1 MNDGDITYDTPDYTE
16 LITKVVVGMVLTT
29 LAVLVLLALVSFIT
43 DRGGSLDAL
52 PAEDIKKAVDAAAQG
67 GA

>member
-1 MNDGDITYDTPDYTE
+1 MDDTDFTPVDYTE

-29 LAVLVLLALVSFIT
+29 LGVLVLLALVSFVT
-43 DRGGSLDAL
+43 DRGGSLDNL
-52 PAEDIKKAVDAAAQG
+52 PAATIKEAVDAAAQG